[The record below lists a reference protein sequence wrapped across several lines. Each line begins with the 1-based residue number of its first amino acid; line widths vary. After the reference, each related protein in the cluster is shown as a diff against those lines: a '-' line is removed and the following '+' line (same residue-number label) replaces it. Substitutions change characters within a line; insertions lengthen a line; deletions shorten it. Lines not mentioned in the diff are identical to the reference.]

1 MGTRR
6 WHGRLERELAESR
19 PRPSD
24 EYVAATVALFEPET
38 GPGATSPARTRRIVA
53 LAITAALVGGFAA
66 LGGLSQA
73 RLSASGVAS
82 SSAGA
87 VQRAFDLS
95 DASSAPRSLLA
106 VTCVYTDGSA
116 DTFAF
121 NTVGP
126 QHVNTPFSVTIT
138 ALGCAY
144 PSTPS
149 TVTSYDGDK
158 TLTWGGTPC
167 APNCPTGSP
176 VYPANPVHFTN
187 GVATVSITL
196 NTAESPRLGVS
207 DGGPVSGASN
217 TFTVSP

>member
-1 MGTRR
+1 VRETRR
-6 WHGRLERELAESR
+6 LGRELAR
-19 PRPSD
+19 FKHQPRD
-24 EYVAATVALFEPET
+24 EYVSATAALFERKARPDR
-38 GPGATSPARTRRIVA
+38 PAPARARRIVA
-53 LAITAALVGGFAA
+53 VAITAALVAGFAA

-73 RLSASGVAS
+73 RLTAGNAAS

-87 VQRAFDLS
+87 VQRVFDFS
-95 DASSAPRSLLA
+95 GSGSSAPRSLLA

-121 NTVGP
+121 STVGP
-126 QHVNTPFSVTIT
+126 QHVGIPFSVTIT

-144 PSTPS
+144 PSTPA
-149 TVTSYDGDK
+149 TVTSYNGDK
-158 TLTWGGTPC
+158 TLIWGGVPC
-167 APNCPTGSP
+167 SPNCPTGSP
-176 VYPANPVHFTN
+176 VYPTNPVHFTN
-187 GVATVSITL
+187 GLATVSITL